1 MYVYCCDT
9 NGKQRFKC
17 QKKKIFLQAKN
28 DLLIIDH

>member
-9 NGKQRFKC
+9 NDKQRFKWKR
-17 QKKKIFLQAKN
+17 KKSLQAKN